1 MSTKKNLL
9 DRIKAAFAGEPMM
22 PSMPAMPAMPQAPTA
37 PMVMY
42 SFPVDNADPIFVD
55 CSDNGIACIDPND
68 MVYTDAAMTS
78 PYPDGTYNVTGT
90 QFGFTVANGMVTAIT
105 DAAGTGAG
113 NPLEMTAPPQ
123 VEPPAPVPPTP
134 VTTEPKMGSYAA
146 QNDLT
151 ITNLKLAKHEEAINA
166 LFKLCEMLLNQPTT
180 DPKTLPENKK
190 DGFAAKKEASLQAK
204 ADALAQLKKAS
215 RINY

>member
-9 DRIKAAFAGEPMM
+9 DRIKAAFVGPMM
-22 PSMPAMPAMPQAPTA
+22 PVMPEAPEA
-37 PMVMY
+37 PEAPEGAQMVMY
-42 SFPVDNADPIFVD
+42 SYPIENGDPMYVD
-55 CSDNGIACIDPND
+55 CSDDGMPSVDAND
-68 MVYTDAAMTS
+68 MVYTDATMTS
-78 PYPDGTYNVTGT
+78 PYPDGTYNITGT
-90 QFGFTVANGMVTAIT
+90 QFGFTVANGMIT
-105 DAAGTGAG
+105 SINDATGTGAG
-113 NPLEMTAPPQ
+113 NPLEMTAPPA
-123 VEPPAPVPPTP
+123 VEPPAPIPPAP

-151 ITNLKLAKHEEAINA
+151 IANLKLAKHEEAING
-166 LFKLCEMLLNQPTT
+166 LFKLCEMLLNEPTT

-215 RINY
+215 RTNY